1 MIKRTKS
8 LHAPLK
14 EGGALNQ
21 HPQPQLLLN
30 PSQPPPLKHPQPQ
43 MIANKMNNTKMKA
56 NPPQPLSQLFNT
68 GATGA
73 QGAQQLYP

>member
-21 HPQPQLLLN
+21 HPQPQ
-30 PSQPPPLKHPQPQ
+30 

-56 NPPQPLSQLFNT
+56 NPPQPLPQLFNT